1 MNLYLNLTFLAFGV
15 TAVTVSIFTHL
26 NQQLT
31 SILVV
36 SQWCHSGVTV
46 GVTVDK
52 PRSTEDESLVHH
64 SRSRRFITVF
74 AGNFFAKFI
83 YESLTHYLPPADN
96 TKPLPRITNHEPC
109 FVIRGWNLVSQ

>member
-31 SILVV
+31 PILVV

-52 PRSTEDESLVHH
+52 PRSTILDSLVPHSSVGVIFESLIDSQSHY
-64 SRSRRFITVF
+64 T
-74 AGNFFAKFI
+74 GDI
-83 YESLTHYLPPADN
+83 Y
-96 TKPLPRITNHEPC
+96 
-109 FVIRGWNLVSQ
+109 V

>member
-31 SILVV
+31 PILVV

-52 PRSTEDESLVHH
+52 PRFTILDSLVPHSSVGVIFESLIDSQSHY
-64 SRSRRFITVF
+64 T
-74 AGNFFAKFI
+74 GDI
-83 YESLTHYLPPADN
+83 Y
-96 TKPLPRITNHEPC
+96 
-109 FVIRGWNLVSQ
+109 V

>member
-74 AGNFFAKFI
+74 AGNFFCKI
-83 YESLTHYLPPADN
+83 YLRIAHTLSPPCRQHQAPSPDHES
-96 TKPLPRITNHEPC
+96 
-109 FVIRGWNLVSQ
+109 